1 MRILHYTNIT
11 PHGAWLDGNKLDYDE
26 QGAALLTAIYR
37 KLVGDYPK
45 FFKMDALCK
54 LGFIASELLLKD
66 ESDRF
71 IPRENRA
78 IVLLNCSS
86 SLCDDRNYQNTIADR
101 GENYFPS
108 PAIFVYTL
116 PNIITG
122 EISIRNKYLGETS
135 FYVLEKLDTTVIEQV
150 VSDAFQDEMT
160 TSVLGGW
167 VDCEDKEHFEAH
179 LFLVDKENA
188 DGLSWN
194 KKTINEL
201 IQ

>member
-1 MRILHYTNIT
+1 
-11 PHGAWLDGNKLDYDE
+11 
-26 QGAALLTAIYR
+26 
-37 KLVGDYPK
+37 
-45 FFKMDALCK
+45 
-54 LGFIASELLLKD
+54 
-66 ESDRF
+66 
-71 IPRENRA
+71 
-78 IVLLNCSS
+78 
-86 SLCDDRNYQNTIADR
+86 
-101 GENYFPS
+101 
-108 PAIFVYTL
+108 
-116 PNIITG
+116 
-122 EISIRNKYLGETS
+122 
-135 FYVLEKLDTTVIEQV
+135 VLEKLDTTVIEQV